1 MAIAPFARDVAGLRA
16 RRAGDSGGEPMF
28 DTVIRGGHLLT
39 MAGEGVGFVEDGAVA
54 IRGHTLVAVGP
65 RTEVEAQGDARE
77 IIDATDCLVMPGL
90 IDAHLH
96 SSALFQRGRSVDV
109 AGWTRE
115 PAAPLPALGRKDA
128 WLATTLA
135 LIEGV
140 SSGTTTFADVGLG
153 MAECV
158 QAHVTMGNRAIVA
171 EAISEQRPRPAGP
184 GELPGIDVEAGRD
197 AVERALALAE
207 QWDGFDGGRLSVAL
221 SPESIDRMSTST
233 LLRIVGQARQL
244 GLPLRVPVAR
254 HLGEN
259 SAALVRHGLRTVPYL
274 DHLGVLGPDLIVTHL
289 GAAAD
294 DEVELVVRR
303 GARLVACGASMVGGD
318 GSLPPLALFKALGG
332 AVALGSDEA
341 AFPQTHN
348 MFSQMRAVALCA
360 CARQGGAL
368 AMPPWQI
375 LRSATIE
382 GARVL
387 GIDAHVGSLEP
398 GKAADLIMLDL
409 TRPPLAP
416 LMLRPARNLVPNLV
430 AAETGR
436 NVLMSM
442 VGGRVIYRDGRF
454 AHVDPADVH
463 RQLCDALSRQPV
475 AAAPIAPRS
484 LEALTLAG
492 LL

>member
-1 MAIAPFARDVAGLRA
+1 
-16 RRAGDSGGEPMF
+16 MF

-39 MAGEGVGFVEDGAVA
+39 MAGDGVGFVEDGAIA
-54 IRGHTLVAVGP
+54 IRGRTLVAVGP
-65 RTEVEAQGDARE
+65 RAEVEAQDGARE
-77 IIDATDCLVMPGL
+77 VIDATDCVVMPGL
-90 IDAHLH
+90 IDAHLQ
-96 SSALFQRGRSVDV
+96 SSAVFQRGRSIDIP
-109 AGWTRE
+109 GWTRE
-115 PAAPLPALGRKDA
+115 PAMPSPALGPKDV
-128 WLATTLA
+128 WLATMLA

-140 SSGTTTFADVGLG
+140 SSGTTTFADVGVG

-158 QAHVTMGNRAIVA
+158 QAHVTMGNRAVLA

-184 GELPGIDVEAGRD
+184 GELPGIDFEAGRD
-197 AVERALALAE
+197 ALERALALAE
-207 QWDGFDGGRLSVAL
+207 QWDGFDGARLGVAL
-221 SPESIDRMSTST
+221 SPESVDRMSTST
-233 LLRIVGQARQL
+233 LLRIVAQSRQL

-254 HLGEN
+254 HLGES

-289 GAAAD
+289 CTATD

-303 GARLVACGASMVGGD
+303 GARLVACGTSVVAGD
-318 GSLPPLALFKALGG
+318 GALPPLALFKTFGG

-348 MFSQMRAVALCA
+348 MFSQMRAVALGA
-360 CARQGGAL
+360 CARQGGSL

-387 GIDAHVGSLEP
+387 GLDAHVGSLEP
-398 GKAADLIMLDL
+398 GKAADLIVLDL

-416 LMLRPARNLVPNLV
+416 LVLRPARNLVPNLV

-436 NVLMSM
+436 NVVLSM
-442 VGGRVIYRDGRF
+442 VGGRVIYRDGHF
-454 AHVDPADVH
+454 AHVDPIDIH
-463 RQLCDALSRQPV
+463 RQVVGALERRLVP
-475 AAAPIAPRS
+475 ADDAPRS
-484 LEALTLAG
+484 LEAFTRAG